1 MKVVLYF
8 SLLLLSG
15 IAFGQVDIVDVDGK
29 GNREIESSFRIT
41 ESPKILDSIKA
52 TPIPAHPLLQL
63 QCETKIQLDTIVAAT
78 VETTEKLKALYPFYA
93 KLGMGSTIMPL
104 GELYFNST
112 RSRSNFYGVHVKH
125 LSSFGEVKD
134 RNKTVYAPASFDQT
148 SAEVFGKTIQNK
160 FSLDGKIAYHN
171 NGFHYYGIPDKN
183 INADSIRQRFQIIN
197 AGSVIETNRGDSSR
211 LNVKVGVNYRYFTNQ
226 KSIYDTLG
234 NWKTRENKFDLTTK
248 SWYNKGTE
256 SFYANIGMRFNG
268 YKYGIADSALSLL
281 DTGIVNNNTIIDL
294 NPGVHSELLNKK
306 LTVDVGL
313 GLSIDINSST
323 KAYLFPKAEV
333 KYVLVDGMFI
343 PYLGIRGGLKQN
355 TFADLSKDNPYV
367 LAQLSLKNEITSHDI
382 YFGLKGNVSKHIGF
396 GINASFSKVLN
407 RALFFT
413 DTLYGNLGNRF
424 GLVYD
429 TLNLTV
435 IEASFAYQLNE
446 KLKIDAL
453 GRFNSYEMM
462 HEARA
467 WNLPQVQFLIRG
479 HYNLYDKFIVNLDFN
494 MAAGRYAQVYESGT
508 NVQFEN
514 NQYFVSL
521 KPIFDGNIGLE
532 YRYNPRVSAFLQI
545 NNVAAQ
551 RYNRWYNYPVQPI
564 QIMGGITARF

>member
-15 IAFGQVDIVDVDGK
+15 LSFGQVDIVDVDGK

-52 TPIPAHPLLQL
+52 TPIPAQPLLQL
-63 QCETKIQLDTIVAAT
+63 QYETKIQLDTIVAAT

-93 KLGMGSTIMPL
+93 KLGIGSTIMPL

-125 LSSFGEVKD
+125 LSSFGTVKD
-134 RNKTVYAPASFDQT
+134 RNKTVFAPASFDQT
-148 SAEVFGKTIQNK
+148 SAEIFGKTIQNK
-160 FSLDGKIAYHN
+160 FSLDGKIGYN
-171 NGFHYYGIPDKN
+171 NTGFHYYGIPNKN

-197 AGSVIETNRGDSSR
+197 ASGVVETNRGDSAR

-248 SWYNKGTE
+248 AWYNKGTE
-256 SFYANIGMRFNG
+256 SFYTNIGLRFNA
-268 YKYGIADSALSLL
+268 YKYGIADSSLSLL
-281 DTGIVNNNTIIDL
+281 DSGIVNNNTIIDL
-294 NPGVHSELLNKK
+294 NPGVHSELLDKK
-306 LTVDVGL
+306 LAVDVGL
-313 GLSIDINSST
+313 GLSIDINSAT

-333 KYVLVDGMFI
+333 KYVLIDGMFI

-355 TFADLSKDNPYV
+355 TFVDLSKENPYI
-367 LAQLSLKNEITSHDI
+367 LAQVSLKNEITAHDI
-382 YFGLKGNVSKHIGF
+382 YFGLKGNVSKRISF

-407 RALFFT
+407 RALFVT
-413 DTLYGNLGNRF
+413 DTLYGSLNNRF

-467 WNLPQVQFLIRG
+467 WNLPQAQFLIRG

-494 MAAGRYAQVYESGT
+494 MAAGRYAQVYANGA

>member
-15 IAFGQVDIVDVDGK
+15 LSFGQVDIVDVDGK

-52 TPIPAHPLLQL
+52 TPIPAQPLLQL
-63 QCETKIQLDTIVAAT
+63 QYETKIQLDTIVAAT

-93 KLGMGSTIMPL
+93 KLGIGSTIMPL

-125 LSSFGEVKD
+125 LSSFGTVKD
-134 RNKTVYAPASFDQT
+134 RNKTVFAPASFDQT
-148 SAEVFGKTIQNK
+148 SAEIFGKTIQNK
-160 FSLDGKIAYHN
+160 FSLDGKIGYN
-171 NGFHYYGIPDKN
+171 NTGFHYYGIPNKN

-197 AGSVIETNRGDSSR
+197 ASGVVETNRGDSAR

-248 SWYNKGTE
+248 AWYNKGTE
-256 SFYANIGMRFNG
+256 SFYTNIGLRFNA
-268 YKYGIADSALSLL
+268 YKYGIADSSLSLL
-281 DTGIVNNNTIIDL
+281 DSGIVNNNTIIDL
-294 NPGVHSELLNKK
+294 NPGVHSELLDKK
-306 LTVDVGL
+306 LAVDVGL
-313 GLSIDINSST
+313 GLSIDINSAT

-333 KYVLVDGMFI
+333 KYVLIDGMFI

-355 TFADLSKDNPYV
+355 TFVDLSKENPYI
-367 LAQLSLKNEITSHDI
+367 LAQVSLKNEITAHDI
-382 YFGLKGNVSKHIGF
+382 YFGLKGNVSKRISF

-407 RALFFT
+407 RALFVT
-413 DTLYGNLGNRF
+413 DTLYGSLSNRF

-467 WNLPQVQFLIRG
+467 WNLPQAQFLIRG

-494 MAAGRYAQVYESGT
+494 MAAGRYAQVYANGA

>member
-15 IAFGQVDIVDVDGK
+15 IAFGQTDIVDVDGK

-52 TPIPAHPLLQL
+52 TPIPAQPLLQL
-63 QCETKIQLDTIVAAT
+63 QYETKIQLDTIVAAT

-93 KLGMGSTIMPL
+93 KLGIGSTIMPL

-134 RNKTVYAPASFDQT
+134 RDKTVYAPASFDQT
-148 SAEVFGKTIQNK
+148 STEIFGKTIQNK
-160 FSLDGKIAYHN
+160 FSVEGKLGYNN
-171 NGFHYYGIPDKN
+171 NGFHYYGIPNKN

-197 AGSVIETNRGDSSR
+197 AESVMETNRGDSSR
-211 LNVKVGVNYRYFTNQ
+211 LNVKVGLNYRYFTNQ

-234 NWKTRENKFDLTTK
+234 NWKTQENKFDLTTK
-248 SWYNKGTE
+248 AWYNKGTE
-256 SFYANIGMRFNG
+256 SFYTNIGVRFNG

-306 LTVDVGL
+306 LRVDVGL

-323 KAYLFPKAEV
+323 KSYLFPKAEV
-333 KYVLVDGMFI
+333 KYTLVDGMFI

-355 TFADLSKDNPYV
+355 TFVDISKENPYV
-367 LAQLSLKNEITSHDI
+367 LAQLSLKNEITAHDI
-382 YFGLKGNVSKHIGF
+382 YFGLKGNVSKRISF
-396 GINASFSKVLN
+396 GVNASFSKVLN
-407 RALFFT
+407 RALFIT
-413 DTLYGNLGNRF
+413 DTLYGSLGNRF

-494 MAAGRYAQVYESGT
+494 MAAGRYAQVYENGA

>member
-1 MKVVLYF
+1 MKVVLYVSF
-8 SLLLLSG
+8 LLLSG
-15 IAFGQVDIVDVDGK
+15 IALGQVDIVDVDGK

-63 QCETKIQLDTIVAAT
+63 QYETKIQLDTIVAAT

-93 KLGMGSTIMPL
+93 KLGIGSTIMPL

-112 RSRSNFYGVHVKH
+112 RSRSNFYGFHLKH
-125 LSSFGEVKD
+125 LSSFGEIKD
-134 RNKTVYAPASFDQT
+134 RNKTVFAPASFDQT
-148 SAEVFGKTIQNK
+148 SAEIFGKTIQNK
-160 FSLDGKIAYHN
+160 FQIEGKLGYSN
-171 NGFHYYGIPDKN
+171 NGFHYYGIPNKN
-183 INADSIRQRFQIIN
+183 INADSIRQRFQIIT
-197 AGSVIETNRGDSSR
+197 AGAVIETNRGDSSS
-211 LNVKVGVNYRYFTNQ
+211 LNFKVGVNYRYFTNQ

-234 NWKTRENKFDLTTK
+234 NWKTHENKFDITTHA
-248 SWYNKGTE
+248 WYNKGTE
-256 SFYANIGMRFNG
+256 SFYANMGVRFNG

-306 LTVDVGL
+306 LSVDVGP
-313 GLSIDINSST
+313 GLSIDINSAT

-333 KYVLVDGMFI
+333 KYILIDGLFI
-343 PYLGIRGGLKQN
+343 PYVGLRGGVKQN
-355 TFADLSKDNPYV
+355 TFADLSKENPYI
-367 LAQLSLKNEITSHDI
+367 LAQASLKNEITSHDI
-382 YFGLKGNVSKHIGF
+382 YFGLKGNVNKRISF
-396 GINASFSKVLN
+396 GVNASFSKVLN
-407 RALFFT
+407 RALFMT
-413 DTLYGNLGNRF
+413 DTLYGIQGNRF